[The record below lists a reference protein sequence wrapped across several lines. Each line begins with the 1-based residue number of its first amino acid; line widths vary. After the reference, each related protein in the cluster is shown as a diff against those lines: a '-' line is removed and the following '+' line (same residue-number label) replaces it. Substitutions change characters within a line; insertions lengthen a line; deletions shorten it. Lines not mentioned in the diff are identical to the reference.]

1 MTLID
6 EDFDSA
12 VEPNDLLYKKL
23 LHNPEDPP
31 MWREYRDEQY
41 LLVV

>member
-1 MTLID
+1 MTFID

-23 LHNPEDPP
+23 LRNPEDPP
-31 MWREYRDEQY
+31 ICSDEQY
-41 LLVV
+41 LLVVV